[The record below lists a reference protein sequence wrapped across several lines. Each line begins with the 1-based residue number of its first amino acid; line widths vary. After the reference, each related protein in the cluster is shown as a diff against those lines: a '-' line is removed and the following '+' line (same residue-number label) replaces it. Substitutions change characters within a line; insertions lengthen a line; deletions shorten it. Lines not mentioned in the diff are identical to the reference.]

1 MAEFIVPCL
10 FGLEGICA
18 NELRRLGLENVAA
31 ENGRVRF
38 SGGPEAMARANLCSR
53 FGERVL
59 LEVASF
65 EAHSFED
72 LFQGTLSAPL
82 EDFIPRDGAFPV
94 KGHCL
99 DSQLHSVPDCQKIIK
114 KAAVERLKKKYGVS
128 WFEETGDRYQIQF
141 SIIKDR
147 VSLCL
152 ATTGPGL
159 HKRGY
164 RPGRLPAPLRETLAA
179 AMVDL
184 ARYRG
189 KGDFADPFC
198 GSGTI
203 AIEAALAAKN
213 RAPGLY
219 REFSAEKW
227 RYGGPKVW
235 KNERDAAVSREY
247 SGEYHIFASDIDPE
261 AVKLAKIN
269 AKRAG
274 VGSLIEFSAAD
285 ARSFSRATDGG
296 VIVTNPPYGE
306 RLLDR
311 RGAEQLYREF
321 GRTYAKLSSWRLF
334 CISSHPEFEHFFG
347 RRADKR
353 RKLYNGMIKCELYMY
368 M

>member
-72 LFQGTLSAPL
+72 LFQGTLSASL

-152 ATTGPGL
+152 DTTGPGL

-184 ARYRG
+184 AR
-189 KGDFADPFC
+189 
-198 GSGTI
+198 
-203 AIEAALAAKN
+203 
-213 RAPGLY
+213 
-219 REFSAEKW
+219 
-227 RYGGPKVW
+227 
-235 KNERDAAVSREY
+235 
-247 SGEYHIFASDIDPE
+247 
-261 AVKLAKIN
+261 
-269 AKRAG
+269 
-274 VGSLIEFSAAD
+274 
-285 ARSFSRATDGG
+285 
-296 VIVTNPPYGE
+296 
-306 RLLDR
+306 
-311 RGAEQLYREF
+311 
-321 GRTYAKLSSWRLF
+321 
-334 CISSHPEFEHFFG
+334 
-347 RRADKR
+347 
-353 RKLYNGMIKCELYMY
+353 
-368 M
+368 